1 MYPVAIYGPL
11 PEIAYLAPR
20 GSFRVRGTVEEEPTL
35 RSDRPRRTA
44 PIGDE
49 WRQALPRRNSEE

>member
-1 MYPVAIYGPL
+1 MYPVALYGPL

-20 GSFRVRGTVEEEPTL
+20 GSFRVHEAEEEEATPHAD
-35 RSDRPRRTA
+35 RSRRTA

-49 WRQALPRRNSEE
+49 RPAPPLRNSED